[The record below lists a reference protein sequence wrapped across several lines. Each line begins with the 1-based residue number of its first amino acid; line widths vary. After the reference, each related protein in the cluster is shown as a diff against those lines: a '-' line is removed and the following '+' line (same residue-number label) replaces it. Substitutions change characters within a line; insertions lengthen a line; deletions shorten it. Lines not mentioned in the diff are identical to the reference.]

1 MFHLNY
7 NTLDSGS
14 VTVGLT
20 LASSVSSSGMVTA
33 SLIILIL
40 IMCSALMSASE
51 IAYFS
56 LSNVELDQLRDSD
69 DDTDNKVAALL
80 DKPRFLL
87 STILI
92 TNNMVNIGVVVTS
105 YFVTRGFFDAIG
117 LIDELNIGSIS
128 LSRYVVELVWNVV
141 VVTFFLVLFGE
152 AAPKVFAT
160 QNKLKVARA
169 MNGVLRLLNT
179 IWYPLNF
186 VLVNSTNVL
195 EKRLKKHNAE
205 IDIEEINKAI
215 EITVE
220 KKESKQDAKM
230 LKGIVHFGNI
240 MVKQI
245 MRPRT
250 DVAAIDH
257 ELNFTELMAYVREM
271 GYSRFPVYKDSLDTV
286 IGVLNIKDLI
296 VHLNDGETFEWQTLI
311 REPFFVPET
320 KKIDDLLREIQ
331 VNRKHLAVVVD
342 EFGGTSGIVTLEDI
356 VEEVVG
362 DIKDEF
368 DEVVDSRFRKLDNN
382 NYLFEGK
389 IPLIDVCRLID
400 IAPDTFDDVKGEAE
414 TLGGLLLEIAHKIPK
429 NGEEIRF
436 ENFKF
441 LVLSVNNNRIEKVK
455 LTNEA

>member
-1 MFHLNY
+1 
-7 NTLDSGS
+7 
-14 VTVGLT
+14 
-20 LASSVSSSGMVTA
+20 
-33 SLIILIL
+33 
-40 IMCSALMSASE
+40 MSASE
-51 IAYFS
+51 IAFFS
-56 LSNVELDQLRDSD
+56 LSNVEVDQLRDSD
-69 DDTDNKVAALL
+69 DNTDNRVAHLL

-105 YFVTRGFFDAIG
+105 YFVTRGFFDSIG
-117 LIDELNIGSIS
+117 LIDYVDIGSFQV
-128 LSRYVVELVWNVV
+128 SRYVVELVWNVV
-141 VVTFFLVLFGE
+141 VVTFMLVLFGE

-160 QNKLKVARA
+160 QNKLRVARSMA
-169 MNGVLRLLNT
+169 GVLRLLNSF
-179 IWYPLNF
+179 WFPLNYI
-186 VLVNSTNVL
+186 LVNSTNVL

-220 KKESKQDAKM
+220 KKESKQDAKL

-250 DVAAIDH
+250 EVASIDY

-271 GYSRFPVYKDSLDTV
+271 GYSRFPVYKDSLDSV
-286 IGVLNIKDLI
+286 VGVLNIKDLI
-296 VHLNDGETFEWQTLI
+296 VHLSDGENFEWQTLI

-342 EFGGTSGIVTLEDI
+342 EYGGTSGIITLEDI

-368 DEVVDSRFRKLDNN
+368 DEVVDSRFRKIDNN
-382 NYLFEGK
+382 NFLFEGK
-389 IPLIDVCRLID
+389 IPLIDACRLID
-400 IAPDTFDDVKGEAE
+400 ISPDTFDDVKGEAE
-414 TLGGLLLEIAHKIPK
+414 TLGGLLLELANKIPK
-429 NGEEIRF
+429 NGEEIRY

-455 LTNEA
+455 LTNEG

>member
-1 MFHLNY
+1 
-7 NTLDSGS
+7 
-14 VTVGLT
+14 
-20 LASSVSSSGMVTA
+20 
-33 SLIILIL
+33 
-40 IMCSALMSASE
+40 MSASE
-51 IAYFS
+51 IAFFS
-56 LSNVELDQLRDSD
+56 LSNVEVNQLRDSD
-69 DDTDNKVAALL
+69 DATDNRVALL
-80 DKPRFLL
+80 LEKPRFLL

-105 YFVTRGFFDAIG
+105 YFVTRGFFDSIG
-117 LIDELNIGSIS
+117 LIDSVSIGSIEI
-128 LSRYVVELVWNVV
+128 SRFVVELIWNVV

-152 AAPKVFAT
+152 ATPKVFAT
-160 QNKLKVARA
+160 QNKVRVARV
-169 MNGVLRLLNT
+169 MSGVLRLLNR
-179 IWYPLNF
+179 IWFPLNY
-186 VLVNSTNVL
+186 VLVNSTLVL

-220 KKESKQDAKM
+220 KKESKQDATL

-250 DVAAIDH
+250 EVASIDY

-271 GYSRFPVYKDSLDTV
+271 GYSRFPVYKESLDSV
-286 IGVLNIKDLI
+286 VGVLNIKDLI
-296 VHLNDGETFEWQTLI
+296 VHLNDGENFEWQQLI

-331 VNRKHLAVVVD
+331 ENRKHLAVVVD
-342 EFGGTSGIVTLEDI
+342 EYGGTSGIITLEDI

-368 DEVVDSRFRKLDNN
+368 DEIVDSRFRKIDNN
-382 NYLFEGK
+382 NFLFEGR
-389 IPLIDVCRLID
+389 IPLIDACRLID
-400 IAPDTFDDVKGEAE
+400 ISPDTFDDVKGEAE
-414 TLGGLLLEIAHKIPK
+414 TLGGLLLELASKIPK
-429 NGEEIRF
+429 NGEEIRY

-441 LVLSVNNNRIEKVK
+441 LILSVNNNRIEKVK
-455 LTNEA
+455 LTNEQ